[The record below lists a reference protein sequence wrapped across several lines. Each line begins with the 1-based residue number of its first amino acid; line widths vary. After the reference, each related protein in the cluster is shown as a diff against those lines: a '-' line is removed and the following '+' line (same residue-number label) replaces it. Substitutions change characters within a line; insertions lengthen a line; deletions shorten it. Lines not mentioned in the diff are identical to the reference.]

1 MWGGINRR
9 KFPRANY
16 PCVLSVRRKD
26 QKDMASTQTENIGL
40 GGICVILSKD
50 LGIFAPVEIRL
61 DLLDG
66 ESVIECD
73 GTVAWVI
80 ASKEEK
86 KKTELFDTGLEFT
99 NLKRKDAIRINS
111 IVEKIGAVE

>member
-16 PCVLSVRRKD
+16 PCVLAVRRKD
-26 QKDMASTQTENIGL
+26 QQDVLSTQTENIGV
-40 GGICVILSKD
+40 GGICVMLPRD

-66 ESVIECD
+66 QPVIECD
-73 GTVAWVI
+73 GTVSWVI
-80 ASKEEK
+80 VSKDDKNAES
-86 KKTELFDTGLEFT
+86 FDTGLEFT

-111 IVEKIGAVE
+111 IVEKVIDTQ

>member
-16 PCVLSVRRKD
+16 PCILAVKRKD
-26 QKDMASTQTENIGL
+26 QQDVLSTQTENIGL
-40 GGICVILSKD
+40 GGICVILPKD

-66 ESVIECD
+66 QSSIECD
-73 GTVAWVI
+73 GTVAWII
-80 ASKEEK
+80 ATKGDK
-86 KKTELFDTGLEFT
+86 KSEFFDTGLEFT
-99 NLKRKDAIRINS
+99 NLTRKDAIRIS
-111 IVEKIGAVE
+111 AIVEKTMDAQ